1 MQDDFNY
8 VDYTPRR
15 VISTTSRIPTTP
27 NKLTLD
33 KYRRSYFYQQLAKQ
47 DHHELDFMDS
57 PAVRRHFGINETVAV
72 LDDKPPTTPLSLRTT
87 PWTIQDFVVG
97 EHLGKGKFGSV
108 YKAQEL
114 MSGHIVA
121 LKILKKKELEEHK
134 VEPFIK
140 REIEIQGHLNHPN
153 ITRLYGYFHDQ
164 EQIYLVLEYAGDSDL
179 YTCLETH
186 KLFTEAE
193 AANYIV
199 EIADALAYMHQLG
212 VFHRDIKLENIL
224 ISQNGTL
231 KIADF
236 GWAVYDPN
244 PRRNTFCG
252 TLDYLPPEMIKRQSH
267 GASVDIWALGILCYE
282 LLVGQA
288 PFEDPKSRVEEGHEA
303 TYRRIVE
310 GRITFPPDLSD
321 GAKQFVLKCLQKD
334 PYQRISMATVMKDP
348 WIQSHLNKGIE

>member
-1 MQDDFNY
+1 MQEEDFNY

-15 VISTTSRIPTTP
+15 AINHTSRIPTTP
-27 NKLTLD
+27 NKLTLA

-57 PAVRRHFGINETVAV
+57 PAVRRHFGISERVAV
-72 LDDKPPTTPLSLRTT
+72 LDNTPSVYLSQRTT
-87 PWTIQDFVVG
+87 PWTIQDFIVG

-108 YKAQEL
+108 YKAQEVT
-114 MSGHIVA
+114 SGQIVA
-121 LKILKKKELEEHK
+121 LKILKKKELEQHK

-140 REIEIQGHLNHPN
+140 REIEIQGHLNHPA

-164 EQIYLVLEYAGDSDL
+164 EQIYLVLEYAGDKDL
-179 YTCLETH
+179 YSCLETH
-186 KLFTEAE
+186 GVFTETE
-193 AANYIV
+193 VANSMI
-199 EIADALAYMHQLG
+199 EIANGLAYMHQLG

-224 ISQNGTL
+224 INDHGTL

-252 TLDYLPPEMIKRQSH
+252 TLDYLPPEMIQRQSH
-267 GASVDIWALGILCYE
+267 GATVDIWALGILCYE

-288 PFEDPKSRVEEGHEA
+288 PFEDPKDRLEGHEA

-310 GRITFPPDLSD
+310 AHITFPSDLSD
-321 GAKQFVLKCLQKD
+321 GARQFILKCLQKD
-334 PYQRISMATVMKDP
+334 PSQRISMASVAYDP
-348 WIQSHLNKGIE
+348 WIQSNLNH